1 MIDKNLK
8 KYIEDNIFP
17 IYKENE
23 SGHGIDHINYV
34 VRRSL
39 SFAKEL
45 NLDFNISYAIACYHD
60 ICHHIDRQKHE
71 MLSAEF
77 FYNDDNMKN
86 FFSGKERII
95 IKEAIEDHRAS
106 NNNIPRSIYGKVI
119 STADRETDVNLF
131 LKRCYSYTKT
141 YSQNLSIEDIIQE
154 CYNHT
159 KDKYGFFGY
168 AKSYIKDIE
177 YDIFLQ
183 EINILLKN
191 KDLFKKRFIK
201 VNKL

>member
-23 SGHGIDHINYV
+23 RGHGVDHINYV
-34 VRRSL
+34 IRRSL

-45 NLDFNISYAIACYHD
+45 KLDFNISYAIACYHD

-106 NNNIPRSIYGKVI
+106 NNNIPRSVYGKVI

-141 YSQNLSIEDIIQE
+141 YNKTLSIDDIIQE